1 MSHVLANLTPSVAHL
16 TWLAALA
23 VIAAAYC
30 MIGGAVAGRGRL
42 PEADLVGG
50 WAVAASAVTLVGIT
64 ARIGISRVDDALLV
78 VAVAAAATLWRRER
92 RLFHPGWAR
101 LVVLAVP
108 MIALVAAMQP
118 SQWDEFTNWLPNA
131 RYLFEVDGFPSRAGP
146 PSVSVFPAYPYG
158 LVTPIAHASH
168 MVGRFA
174 DNTGALFNVALLLAF
189 ALLIA
194 RLIALGTERPIDE
207 RRGPGWGFSALV
219 LLAVTVLS
227 PTFVPKIAFTAYA
240 DLATAICAAFAAV
253 LLVYALGAL
262 AEGGNTRARSFAWQ
276 AGLALTMLV
285 LLKQVNVVHVG
296 AIVLGTALAAWRDP
310 RVGLRRVAALAL
322 PALLLPA
329 VLYGAWQVYT
339 GIEIPGGALTVRPLD
354 KWLVDLIPQI
364 LAQMAYVLSKK
375 GGYLGLM
382 LVAVVLGARA
392 LRHVSTPFERLSI
405 VAATAFLGYNAFL
418 FVSYLAVFG
427 ANDAVT
433 AGSFWRYNMHL
444 GGIALAFAA
453 LGGAILW
460 RRWGCGGAWLRP
472 LGIVAVVLAVAWPVA
487 GATKLRFDVRAPKLY
502 VRAVAGDIAPL
513 LKPADTL
520 AVIDASGFGT
530 YPVMMRYELLGRPAQ
545 LVIFETTMS
554 VAEVDVRQ
562 FLDSKSPGYAWV
574 HVPTPAIE
582 AALGVKMAPRASYLL
597 RRDGAG
603 WREVKSWPYPGY
615 ELPVDA
621 N

>member
-1 MSHVLANLTPSVAHL
+1 MSHALANLTPSAAHL

-23 VIAAAYC
+23 VIVAAYC
-30 MIGGAVAGRGRL
+30 LIGGAVAGRGRL
-42 PEADLVGG
+42 PEADLIGG
-50 WAVAASAVTLVGIT
+50 WAVAASTVTLIGVTTDI
-64 ARIGISRVDDALLV
+64 RISWVDDALLV
-78 VAVAAAATLWRRER
+78 VAVAAAIFLLLREQ

-101 LVVLAVP
+101 VVVLAAP

-131 RYLFEVDGFPSRAGP
+131 RYLFEIDGFPSRTRP
-146 PSVSVFPAYPYG
+146 PSISVFPAYPYG
-158 LVTPIAHASH
+158 LATPIAHVSH
-168 MVGRFA
+168 MVGGFA

-194 RLIALGTERPIDE
+194 RLIAFGMGRPIDE

-240 DLATAICAAFAAV
+240 DLATSICAAFAAV

-262 AEGGNTRARSFAWQ
+262 ADGENARAHTFAWQ
-276 AGLALTMLV
+276 AGLALTMLI

-296 AIVLGTALAAWRDP
+296 AIVLGAGLAAWRDA
-310 RVGLRRVAALAL
+310 RVGLRRIAALAL

-329 VLYGAWQVYT
+329 IVYAAWQIYT
-339 GIEIPGGALTVRPLD
+339 GIEIPGGALTVRPFD

-364 LAQMAYVLSKK
+364 LVQMAYVLSKK
-375 GGYLGLM
+375 GGYVGLM
-382 LVAVVLGARA
+382 LVAVVFGVRA
-392 LRHVSTPFERLSI
+392 LRQVSTPFERLSI
-405 VAATAFLGYNAFL
+405 IAATAFIGYNAFL
-418 FVSYLAVFG
+418 FVSYVAVFG
-427 ANDAVT
+427 ANEAVT

-453 LGGAILW
+453 LGGALLW
-460 RRWGCGGAWLRP
+460 RRWGRGGTWLRP
-472 LGIVAVVLAVAWPVA
+472 LGVVATMLVVAWPVA
-487 GATKLRFDVRAPKLY
+487 GATKLRFDIRAPKLY
-502 VRAVAGDIAPL
+502 IRAVASDIASM
-513 LKPADTL
+513 LKPTDIV

-530 YPVMMRYELLGRPAQ
+530 YPMMMRYELLRRPAQ
-545 LVIFETTMS
+545 LVIFETAMT
-554 VAEVDVRQ
+554 VTEAEVRQ
-562 FLDSKSPGYAWV
+562 FLDSTRPVYAWI

-597 RRDGAG
+597 SSDAAG

-615 ELPVDA
+615 DLPVDA